1 MAWMQKL
8 YETYERCD
16 GMPQFVEEPLLP
28 VGHTQQQAHIE
39 IVLNASG
46 EFQAARVVSKENT
59 VVAASEDSSARTTNI
74 APHALCDKLQYCAG
88 DYTQFGGTKKAGFDE
103 YLGQLRSWQ
112 EAFPAARAQAVLR
125 YVEQGSVIAD
135 LVAAGVLFTGADGK
149 LLTEWTSD
157 ASPMPEIM
165 KVLTPKGK
173 QRDQGD
179 AFLRWIVEIPGR
191 DYSKAWEDPEVREA
205 WIQFLSSRQG
215 ESGLCMVKG
224 EFGALAEKHP
234 KRIRGAGDGARL
246 LSSNDTDGYTF
257 RGRFT
262 SATQAFGVSS
272 IVTQKAHSALRW
284 LIERQG
290 SRGDQVF
297 VAWAIAGK
305 PVPDPLSNSL
315 DFFAVLDQVAN
326 ASDPGDAGERFA
338 LQLRNAVAG
347 YRAKLDPSDDVVIM
361 GLDAAT
367 PGRLAITFYRELKG
381 SEFLDRI
388 SAWHR
393 RYAWPQQYSRKESF
407 TGAPAPAEIGEAAYG
422 QRMSP
427 ELRKAT
433 VERLMPCIVDGRPL
447 PRDLV
452 VSCLHRACNAAGFDK
467 VEEWE
472 KCLGITCALVRGSS
486 KEDYRMSLEENRIN
500 RDYLYGR
507 LLAIAENIE
516 ERALHVAN
524 ESRDTHALKLMQRFA
539 NHPFSTW
546 RTIELALT
554 PYRSRLRANRPG
566 LALSR
571 EKLLD
576 DVKCLFRP
584 DDFLDDSK
592 LSAEF
597 LLGYHCQRAALWAKA
612 DTSANQE
619 KESE

>member
-16 GMPQFVEEPLLP
+16 GMAQFAEAPLLP

-39 IVLNASG
+39 IVLNVAG
-46 EFQAARVVSKENT
+46 EFQAAQTVPKENT
-59 VVAASEDSSARTTNI
+59 VIAASEDSSARTTNI

-88 DYTQFGGTKKAGFDE
+88 DYRSFGGTKKPGFDE
-103 YLGQLRSWQ
+103 YIGQLRNWQ
-112 EAFPAARAQAVLR
+112 AAFPVTRAQAVLR
-125 YVEQGSVIAD
+125 YVERGSVVAD
-135 LVAAGVLFTGADGK
+135 LVAAGVLFAGADGK
-149 LLTEWTSD
+149 LIREWVSD
-157 ASPMPEIM
+157 TVPMPDIM
-165 KVLTPKGK
+165 KALPPKGK
-173 QRDQGD
+173 ERDQGD
-179 AFLRWIVEIPGR
+179 AFVRWIVEIPGTH
-191 DYSKAWEDPEVREA
+191 YSKVWEDPEVREA
-205 WIQFLSSRQG
+205 WIQFLSAKQSAT
-215 ESGLCMVKG
+215 GLCMVSG

-257 RGRFT
+257 RGRFED
-262 SATQAFGVSS
+262 APQAFGVSS

-290 SRGDQVF
+290 ARGDQVF
-297 VAWAIAGK
+297 VAWAVAGK
-305 PVPDPLSNSL
+305 PVPDPLGNSL
-315 DFFAVLDQVAN
+315 DFFAGFEEPSEA
-326 ASDPGDAGERFA
+326 AYAGDAGERFA
-338 LQLRNAVAG
+338 VQLRKAVAG
-347 YRAKLDPSDDVVIM
+347 YRAKLDPNDDVVVM

-381 SEFLDRI
+381 SEFLDRV
-388 SAWHR
+388 SGWHR
-393 RYAWPQQYSRKESF
+393 RYAWSQQYSRKESF

-422 QRMSP
+422 RRISP

-433 VERLMPCIVDGRPL
+433 VERLMPCIVDGRPV

-452 VSCLHRACNAAGFDK
+452 ISCLHRACNAAGFDK
-467 VEEWE
+467 EEDWR

-486 KEDYRMSLEENRIN
+486 KEEYKMSLEQDRTN

-507 LLAIAENIE
+507 LLAVAENIE
-516 ERALHVAN
+516 ELALRVAN
-524 ESRDTHALKLMQRFA
+524 ESRDTHAIKLMQRFA

-554 PYRSRLRANRPG
+554 PYRSRLRANRYP
-566 LALSR
+566 LSLSR

-576 DVKCLFRP
+576 EVKCLFRTNEFV
-584 DDFLDDSK
+584 DDTK

-612 DTSANQE
+612 ESADNKE